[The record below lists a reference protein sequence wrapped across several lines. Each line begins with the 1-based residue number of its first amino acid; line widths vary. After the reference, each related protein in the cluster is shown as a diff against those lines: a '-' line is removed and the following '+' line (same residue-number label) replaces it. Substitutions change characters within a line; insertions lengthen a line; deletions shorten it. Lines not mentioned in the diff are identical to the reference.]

1 MSYQNPKRPVHID
14 SYENNGN
21 LLNPS
26 KKYVKNARPVAE
38 SCFRGDYELVTTNW

>member
-26 KKYVKNARPVAE
+26 QKYVNYVFGGGSDWE
-38 SCFRGDYELVTTNW
+38 SR